1 MTIQIGVC
9 AMRDP
14 HTGAF
19 VQSKPLYGESEDVD
33 LQARDRMIRAAGKMF
48 AEWIE
53 EDR

>member
-1 MTIQIGVC
+1 MTNQIGVC

-14 HTGAF
+14 ETGDFLDTEPIYAA
-19 VQSKPLYGESEDVD
+19 VEDD
-33 LQARDRMIRAAGKMF
+33 GKARDRMIRAAGKMF